1 MGEIYKQ
8 VGGWKGIQKDILFP
22 LAEYQKNQ
30 GMDTSFTRLY
40 DAYKKVDPIWR
51 KLHEE
56 KEPPRVGM
64 GDLRV
69 SEAGKGNGGNLFTRL
84 GPSNA
89 SGVASPFL
97 SKAGE
102 EPLFSLNQRRQ
113 MKWLPAGQA
122 EPRIGS
128 LPDFFGDEKRNYPD
142 LLRGESKY
150 SLPFNGILPRPEG
163 GKQPWEINMPRPT
176 WMDVFD
182 IIIGRGRK
190 QWPTWSPLSGGILY
204 ANEQAGSYGTG
215 ARGWETG
222 LGGGV
227 WRRDNSYDAAKGSDW
242 VGGQEKANT
251 LGQYGLRNEDKMQSY
266 VMTNQDNG
274 IKQAGFLE
282 PTAKVVKEWWL
293 DVDKFGDRVYKTA
306 LTQGK
311 SAEQAERARSKA
323 MKHYRGYKII
333 ALTGSLVARKI
344 IKGRKGDA
352 AAATGVFASPDD
364 MIKDDTEA
372 WAIRTC
378 DEDDEEQMNSIG
390 LP

>member
-22 LAEYQKNQ
+22 LAEYQKSQ

-40 DAYKKVDPIWR
+40 DAYRKVDPIWR
-51 KLHEE
+51 KLHDE

-69 SEAGKGNGGNLFTRL
+69 AEAKKGNGGNLFTSL

-89 SGVASPFL
+89 PGVASPFL
-97 SKAGE
+97 SEAGDE
-102 EPLFSLNQRRQ
+102 SLFSLNQRQ
-113 MKWLPAGQA
+113 QTKWLTTGQA
-122 EPRIGS
+122 KPSIGN
-128 LPDFFGDEKRNYPD
+128 LPDFFSGEKRDYFD
-142 LLRGESKY
+142 LLRGESRY

-163 GKQPWEINMPRPT
+163 GKEPWEINIPRPT

-190 QWPTWSPLSGGILY
+190 QWPTRSPLSGGILY
-204 ANEQAGSYGTG
+204 ANEHAGGYDTG
-215 ARGWETG
+215 ARGWEPG
-222 LGGGV
+222 QGGGV
-227 WRRDNSYDAAKGSDW
+227 WRGNNSSDAAKGSDW
-242 VGGQEKANT
+242 VGGQEKANK
-251 LGQYGLRNEDKMQSY
+251 LGQYGLRNGDKMQSY
-266 VMTNQDNG
+266 AMANHDDG

-282 PTAKVVKEWWL
+282 PAAKVVKEWWL

-306 LTQGK
+306 LMQGK
-311 SAEQAERARSKA
+311 SSEQAERARSKA
-323 MKHYRGYKII
+323 MKHYRGYKSI
-333 ALTGSLVARKI
+333 ALTGSAAAKAIL
-344 IKGRKGDA
+344 KGWKGDV
-352 AAATGVFASPDD
+352 AAATGILASPDD
-364 MIKDDTEA
+364 TIKDDTEA

-378 DEDDEEQMNSIG
+378 DEDDEEQMRSIG